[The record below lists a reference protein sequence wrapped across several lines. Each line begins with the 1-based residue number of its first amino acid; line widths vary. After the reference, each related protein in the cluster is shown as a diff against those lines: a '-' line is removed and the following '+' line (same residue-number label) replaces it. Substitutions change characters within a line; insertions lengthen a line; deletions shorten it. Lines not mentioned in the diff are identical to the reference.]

1 VWPRRLQ
8 LIKGFVIFCVFG
20 TLRKYCNHLLVNSFV
35 FPNILNEALK
45 VQSGVVDF
53 MLYALQSF
61 CNKEVTVMRA
71 DKSQ

>member
-1 VWPRRLQ
+1 MR
-8 LIKGFVIFCVFG
+8 
-20 TLRKYCNHLLVNSFV
+20 SFV
-35 FPNILNEALK
+35 FPNTLNEALK
-45 VQSGVVDF
+45 VQSDIVDF

>member
-1 VWPRRLQ
+1 LQ
-8 LIKGFVIFCVFG
+8 LIKGFAIFCVFG
-20 TLRKYCNHLLVNSFV
+20 YLRKYCNYLLVNSFV
-35 FPNILNEALK
+35 FPNTVNEALK
-45 VQSGVVDF
+45 VQSDIVDF